1 MRKVSLKLIPRELG
15 KKSEIKRMRRGGYI
29 PVEVYGKNVENRHAY
44 VSLKDLMSLPHGE
57 TFLIEADVDGERRM
71 CLLKDIQVGY
81 LGDDPVHVDLYD
93 ISHTKE
99 IEIEVPLEFV
109 GTPAG
114 VGLGGTFEVMM
125 HTLTVK
131 ASVDSIPDK
140 ITVDVSAMNLG
151 DVLHVRDI
159 TPPSGCVIMDS
170 PEEVIAVVLE
180 PEVEETPA
188 EETTT

>member
-1 MRKVSLKLIPRELG
+1 M
-15 KKSEIKRMRRGGYI
+15 KRMRREGYI
-29 PVEVYGKNVENRHAY
+29 PVEVYGKDVENRHAY

-57 TFLIEADVDGERRM
+57 TFLIEADMDGEKRV

-140 ITVDVSAMNLG
+140 ITVDVSAMNVG

-180 PEVEETPA
+180 PEVEETPT